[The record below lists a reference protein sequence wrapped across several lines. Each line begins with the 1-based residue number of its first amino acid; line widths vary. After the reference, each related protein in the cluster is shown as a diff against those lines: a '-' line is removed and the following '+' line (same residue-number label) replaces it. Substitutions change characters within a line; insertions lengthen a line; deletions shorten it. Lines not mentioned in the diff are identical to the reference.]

1 MEGGGKREELVDPSL
16 GVDLT
21 NLNEEELAK
30 LQEEM
35 YLYWQK
41 KRKQEEEDLRIAM
54 ELQKAAEEESKSSSS
69 SSTTTTTPAP
79 TKPPTTATTTT
90 TTTTQPQSSSNVNS
104 GEKEKATL
112 SDSDFARMLQEEEER
127 EAEKARLAA
136 KEGSSS
142 STSTTSSTSTN
153 TSSSSIGVKR
163 SAVDDEDADR
173 KLAEELWRK
182 EQEEEQERKKK
193 KEWEDMVNLIQAQ
206 AKAEADELLAKELRE
221 KEELLRQLEEAR
233 ALAVHSSVEEVGHV
247 AVNLSGV
254 EYPDYWENQ
263 VSDFQVFDVKRNSE
277 EWNRVASHFTNTLT
291 GMSATVTRIERNQ
304 NRTQWTFYYLR
315 RQQVALKNKHNPNEK
330 MVFHGSRA
338 NAYEIILK
346 DGFDHRVAHMGGAIG
361 AGVYFATH
369 SSTSTGYVSGTTS
382 KGLKKMLYCRV
393 TLGSVGQGQSGLRR
407 PPAKDSKGQ
416 VLHDSVGSVSN
427 GNGMY
432 VVFDNHQAYPEY
444 TIFYK

>member
-1 MEGGGKREELVDPSL
+1 MEGGGEREELVDPSL

-69 SSTTTTTPAP
+69 SSTTTTPAP

-90 TTTTQPQSSSNVNS
+90 TQPQSSTNVNS

-136 KEGSSS
+136 KGGS
-142 STSTTSSTSTN
+142 STSTTTSTSTS
-153 TSSSSIGVKR
+153 TSSSIGVKR

-173 KLAEELWRK
+173 KLAELWRK

-233 ALAVHSSVEEVGHV
+233 ALAVHSSVEEAGHV

-263 VSDFQVFDVKRNSE
+263 VSDYQVFDVKRNSE

-346 DGFDHRVAHMGGAIG
+346 GRIRPSGGAYG
-361 AGVYFATH
+361 RRHRGRRLLCHPLLHLHWLCQRHHQHGPQEDALLPSDPRLGG
-369 SSTSTGYVSGTTS
+369 TGTERSQAAAS
-382 KGLKKMLYCRV
+382 KGL
-393 TLGSVGQGQSGLRR
+393 QGTGL
-407 PPAKDSKGQ
+407 A
-416 VLHDSVGSVSN
+416 
-427 GNGMY
+427 
-432 VVFDNHQAYPEY
+432 
-444 TIFYK
+444 